1 MKFVGRPQG
10 KLMKGAPGN
19 YVQNQIYRIPFRHS
33 KFDFWELVEK
43 TPELVVP
50 EMVLEES
57 VFESVPEEV
66 VVEESSFEEPFFIAE
81 PEVET
86 TEEKEEEKAK
96 PAESPATV
104 TYRGRQLFME
114 DEKPK
119 VVESPEEAVESE
131 IPLEDIDEEV
141 VEEVPENIDTTSV
154 EDDDVSIT
162 IAKVPE
168 PDISVT
174 LEILNKST
182 MAQLRAFI
190 KSQGADPNP
199 TGKKGYISRAELLEV
214 ARSLLPDES

>member
-33 KFDFWELVEK
+33 KFKFWQLVEE

-50 EMVLEES
+50 EMMLEDSVYES
-57 VFESVPEEV
+57 APEEV
-66 VVEESSFEEPFFIAE
+66 VVEKTPFEEPIFVPE

-86 TEEKEEEKAK
+86 IEEEEDEKAET
-96 PAESPATV
+96 AESPATV
-104 TYRGRQLFME
+104 TYRGRQLFTE
-114 DEKPK
+114 DVSTSSTQDDE
-119 VVESPEEAVESE
+119 VTVSELELESE
-131 IPLEDIDEEV
+131 P
-141 VEEVPENIDTTSV
+141 DT
-154 EDDDVSIT
+154 
-162 IAKVPE
+162 
-168 PDISVT
+168 SVT
-174 LEILNKST
+174 LEVLEAST